1 MQAQE
6 ALVKRNGNIYFWGR
20 YTECED
26 ALQPLAT
33 WASVRKWSRHNV
45 MQRQS
50 SNPHDPGRASNL

>member
-26 ALQPLAT
+26 ALLPLAT

-45 MQRQS
+45 MQR
-50 SNPHDPGRASNL
+50 